1 MIGLPVLSRVELD
14 IRHEQDAVMERKWQS
29 VLDKTAMKLENVIT
43 IIVHVSQKTLRS
55 YEIALGTVLIRK
67 LVKCSCVEL
76 TVKCSCVE
84 LTGVNS
90 KISAF
95 SLLTRAQRLF
105 RQLG

>member
-1 MIGLPVLSRVELD
+1 
-14 IRHEQDAVMERKWQS
+14 
-29 VLDKTAMKLENVIT
+29 MKLENAIT

-84 LTGVNS
+84 LTGVNN
-90 KISAF
+90 KIA
-95 SLLTRAQRLF
+95 LF
-105 RQLG
+105 LY